1 MKRSYKALFILLF
14 LPFLAGMGN
23 SILGGGFAD
32 KIPQPDE
39 KFTAIYIDQM
49 GVATKCNGVS
59 IQGKTFIEGKKG
71 EGTYTI
77 PFERI
82 ENILF
87 VLKNADLK
95 GRILL
100 KNKNRTELILNKNHK
115 AYGHTKY
122 GTFQIKLIN
131 LKKMIFA
138 KKIQKI
144 KEN

>member
-1 MKRSYKALFILLF
+1 MKRSYKVLFIMLF
-14 LPFLAGMGN
+14 LPFLTGMG
-23 SILGGGFAD
+23 SSMLGGDSAD
-32 KIPQPDE
+32 QIPRPDE
-39 KFTAIYIDQM
+39 NFTAIYIDQL

-59 IQGKTFIEGKKG
+59 IQGETFIEGKKG

-100 KNKNRTELILNKNHK
+100 KNKNRTELILNKKQK

-131 LKKMIFA
+131 LKKMVLTG
-138 KKIQKI
+138 KNSKI
-144 KEN
+144 KGN